1 LYILYFH
8 YFFILKAFIS
18 FHHSM
23 NRCFSSSA
31 RAAECAS
38 SDRVATIRAR
48 TLYRDTLKFAASGG
62 IFSGSGAIYAG
73 PITVRGTCLGAGLA
87 TTAPVPADRNQCAAF
102 FIHSASSYR
111 DLLDITRGIFA
122 GHAAAHPEA
131 IVASSMPPVPAN
143 LDSIRN
149 VLQFSNDM
157 SPVRYNHLTLNA
169 PSAESTANL
178 LVISGGGGGGGICSS
193 GGANT
198 NAIYDAAA
206 LSARPVDPLSCV
218 QFPPNPNLSIVYGGG
233 GCPV

>member
-1 LYILYFH
+1 
-8 YFFILKAFIS
+8 
-18 FHHSM
+18 M

-38 SDRVATIRAR
+38 SDRVAAIRAR

-62 IFSGSGAIYAG
+62 IFRPYGGSGGAIYAG

-102 FIHSASSYR
+102 FIQSASSYR

-131 IVASSMPPVPAN
+131 IIAASMPPVPQN
-143 LDSIRN
+143 TDSLRN

-157 SPVRYNHLTLNA
+157 TPVRYNHLTLNA
-169 PSAESTANL
+169 LSAASTANL
-178 LVISGGGGGGGICSS
+178 LVLSGGGSSSSCGGGSYGS
-193 GGANT
+193 ANT

-206 LSARPVDPLSCV
+206 QAARPVDPLSCV
-218 QFPPNPNLSIVYGGG
+218 QFPPNPNLSITYGGG
-233 GCPV
+233 GCLV